1 MTSRKLALLAAAL
14 LAGTAFMLVP
24 ANPAEAQSLP
34 LCTTRVSRG
43 LIRVP
48 ASSGGSPS
56 CLIGDGLV
64 GCSGCAAIRQ
74 LQQSLN
80 VCHGKNLTE
89 DGIWGPRTREALRDV
104 QDDRNI
110 TPDGIYGPRTRDAML
125 HHTPDP
131 SVSCGRF

>member
-1 MTSRKLALLAAAL
+1 MTSRKLALLLATL

-34 LCTTRVSRG
+34 LCTIRVNRG

-48 ASSGGSPS
+48 ASSGGSAS

-64 GCSGCAAIRQ
+64 GCSNCAAIRQ

-80 VCHGKNLTE
+80 ICHGKNLEE
-89 DGIWGPRTREALRDV
+89 DGTWGRLTREALRDV
-104 QDDRNI
+104 QEDRNI
-110 TPDGIYGPRTRDAML
+110 TPDGIYGPDTRDAML

-131 SVSCGRF
+131 RVSCGRF